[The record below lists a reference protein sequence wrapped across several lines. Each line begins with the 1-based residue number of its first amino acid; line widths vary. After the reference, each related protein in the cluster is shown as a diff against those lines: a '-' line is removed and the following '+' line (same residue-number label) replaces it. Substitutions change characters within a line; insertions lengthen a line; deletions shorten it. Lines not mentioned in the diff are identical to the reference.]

1 MNCMMCV
8 IIRKDIDDERCIC
21 VILLMLENMYMGSDI
36 DMKIL
41 NVTKKK
47 ERKKRTMNQI
57 AGIILHDFILH
68 YDIVHISKL

>member
-1 MNCMMCV
+1 MNYMMCV

-47 ERKKRTMNQI
+47 KEKKEQ
-57 AGIILHDFILH
+57 
-68 YDIVHISKL
+68 